1 MEWSTS
7 NQTQM
12 HGRFDLSQSYPGHLI
27 AVLGHHR
34 EVKCTVWF
42 SNCEPV
48 DEDEDDRKHPAR
60 REVTCASPSVDEYNH
75 YRKHPARRE
84 VPCASMS
91 VDEDNEDENKEDDD
105 DADKKDDNTPPEQ
118 LQQRPR
124 KKSKLAWSGN
134 GSISAAVMKIFLVT
148 QDSIDLERPT
158 RAKFVILWDATKKMH
173 EHSVIQGSA
182 EADNQLVE
190 IIRKKLR
197 DKQLPH
203 ASDRPFGNSCGLHN
217 GIGMGNSWVPSTNTH
232 VVKTAEEMQTDY
244 PVR

>member
-1 MEWSTS
+1 MEWSAS
-7 NQTQM
+7 DQTQM
-12 HGRFDLSQSYPGHLI
+12 HGHEVSKKRSFDLSQSYPGHLI
-27 AVLGHHR
+27 AVLGHHH

-48 DEDEDDRKHPAR
+48 DEDDD
-60 REVTCASPSVDEYNH
+60 D
-75 YRKHPARRE
+75 RKHPARRE
-84 VPCASMS
+84 VPCASPS

-105 DADKKDDNTPPEQ
+105 DADEKDGNTPPKQ

-124 KKSKLAWSGN
+124 KKSKLARSGN
-134 GSISAAVMKIFLVT
+134 GSISAAVMKIFLMT

-158 RAKFVILWDATKKMH
+158 RAKFTILWDAMKKMH
-173 EHSVIQGSA
+173 EPSVIEGSA

-232 VVKTAEEMQTDY
+232 VVKTAEEMQTGY